1 MAKEFLALDDLGY
14 LMLYNH
20 YNDDGSLSYLTYIHG
35 GVYKQIDTYPGREDE
50 WYNIIDINRMSYSK
64 DSTLVC
70 IQADL
75 LAIQS
80 TTIFCYSSS
89 MELIKMVPQTRG
101 F

>member
-1 MAKEFLALDDLGY
+1 MAKEFLALDDLGH
-14 LMLYNH
+14 LMFYNH
-20 YNDDGSLSYLTYIHG
+20 YNDDGSLSYLTYIYG
-35 GVYKQIDTYPGREDE
+35 GVYKQIDTYPGMEDE
-50 WYNIIDINRMSYSK
+50 WYNTIDINRMSYSK